1 MTIPT
6 SRDSDRF
13 MLRLPEGMRDKIKA
27 SATDHGRSM
36 NAEIIARL
44 EHSFAEGDD
53 ETVADLKKRLSTIT
67 EIIQQ
72 HEDDVRQIYEKP
84 HEG

>member
-1 MTIPT
+1 
-6 SRDSDRF
+6 